1 MSDIRLN
8 RLANVLVN
16 YSTKVKA
23 GDWVHVNAN
32 WQAIPL
38 VKEVVAYIL
47 KVGGNPSVSL
57 ESSDLNEVFMS
68 IIMMMLLWQLH
79 LLALLL
85 FASVVKI
92 DKIEVKSTPLL
103 PLLSTHFLYLII
115 ILIE

>member
-47 KVGGNPSVSL
+47 RVGGNPSVPGIQRL
-57 ESSDLNEVFMS
+57 ERDIYGAGKRCATVMDAAAIYE
-68 IIMMMLLWQLH
+68 
-79 LLALLL
+79 
-85 FASVVKI
+85 
-92 DKIEVKSTPLL
+92 
-103 PLLSTHFLYLII
+103 
-115 ILIE
+115 ILKKD

>member
-1 MSDIRLN
+1 MSDIKLN

-47 KVGGNPSVSL
+47 KAGGNPSV
-57 ESSDLNEVFMS
+57 F
-68 IIMMMLLWQLH
+68 
-79 LLALLL
+79 
-85 FASVVKI
+85 
-92 DKIEVKSTPLL
+92 
-103 PLLSTHFLYLII
+103 
-115 ILIE
+115 